1 MDGSNPCPTLGW
13 TPLTDTTETIRL
25 SIRWSLHIA
34 IYRRT
39 REVKFAVGLR
49 VGVHMELIDL
59 HLDDP
64 RKLLHDFFDN
74 TLNSYWYY
82 YSYYYDHH
90 HHDIMFAQRKQW
102 SSVVRERFPST
113 NFSTPDSTAQQP
125 PTQTNFT
132 CWRSRGPSTAGQSAT
147 TLGITWPKRWRH
159 REAAGS
165 CGYTG
170 SVALTTDDISALRP
184 VDWIPPALSRLTYS
198 LKVNKP
204 HECGLTVSF
213 V

>member
-82 YSYYYDHH
+82 YYYYYDHH
-90 HHDIMFAQRKQW
+90 HHDIMFAQRKQ
-102 SSVVRERFPST
+102 
-113 NFSTPDSTAQQP
+113 
-125 PTQTNFT
+125 
-132 CWRSRGPSTAGQSAT
+132 
-147 TLGITWPKRWRH
+147 
-159 REAAGS
+159 
-165 CGYTG
+165 
-170 SVALTTDDISALRP
+170 
-184 VDWIPPALSRLTYS
+184 
-198 LKVNKP
+198 
-204 HECGLTVSF
+204 
-213 V
+213 